1 MKQAVVRIEE
11 RRERL
16 QAAAEGRRIDL
27 YSTIH
32 KGLRVFMTRSLEA
45 VGRMDAADAE
55 DVAQTIAQLRTL
67 LGLMRTH
74 MHVENQFVHPAL
86 EARRPGASRR
96 TASEHAGHEEAFE
109 QLHSA
114 ILVLERADRAA
125 RGGAATLLYR
135 RLALFVGE
143 NLEHMHFEETE
154 NNALLWAAYSD
165 AELARIHDALLA
177 SIAPEERAL
186 VLHWMLPVP
195 AAAKRAEMLTG
206 LQAKLPAAAFAGLL
220 AGLQPA
226 LSVRDWAKLA
236 GAIGP
241 VTSSNQA

>member
-1 MKQAVVRIEE
+1 MRQAVVRIEE

-16 QAAAEGRRIDL
+16 QAAAEGRRVDL

-32 KGLRVFMTRSLEA
+32 KGLRAFMMRTLEA

-55 DVAQTIAQLRTL
+55 DVAQTIAQLRAL

-74 MHVENQFVHPAL
+74 MHVENQFLYPAL
-86 EARRPGASRR
+86 EARRPGASQR
-96 TASEHAGHEEAFE
+96 TAGEHAGHEEAFE
-109 QLHSA
+109 ELHSA
-114 ILVLERADRAA
+114 ILALERADRAA
-125 RGGAATLLYR
+125 RAGAATLLYR
-135 RLALFVGE
+135 RLALFAGE

-165 AELARIHDALLA
+165 AELGRLHDALLA

-186 VLHWMLPVP
+186 ALHWMLPALS
-195 AAAKRAEMLTG
+195 AAERAGMLTEM
-206 LQAKLPAAAFAGLL
+206 QAKLPAAAFAGLL

-226 LSVRDWAKLA
+226 LSVRDWAKLTA
-236 GAIGP
+236 AIGP
-241 VTSSNQA
+241 VS